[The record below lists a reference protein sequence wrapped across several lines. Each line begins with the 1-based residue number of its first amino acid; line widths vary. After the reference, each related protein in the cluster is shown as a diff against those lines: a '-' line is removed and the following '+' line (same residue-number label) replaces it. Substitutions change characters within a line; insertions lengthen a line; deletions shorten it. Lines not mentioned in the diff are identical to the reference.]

1 MKIFPK
7 MKVSDLINE
16 MGKSRVLGAGKVYKA
31 AKILRKMFNDK
42 DMNVFLSLAGPLVP
56 GGMRQI
62 IADLVKQGKID
73 VIISSG
79 ANLTHDLLE
88 AFGGAHYRGKG
99 FDDKKLRKKS
109 IGRIGDI
116 YTKSDDFE
124 IFEEK
129 INIIFKKIAKKKKI
143 ISIRELLYE
152 IGKYLDDK
160 NSIIKNATEKNVPI
174 YSPGIIDSMIG
185 LQLWMFTQE
194 NELHLDAVADMHH
207 LSDVVFSS
215 KKIGAII
222 LGGGLPK
229 HYTIASTILRGG
241 IDAGIQITTDR
252 GEGGSLSGA
261 PLEEAISWGKARA
274 NADLVTVVGDVTI
287 IFPLLVAAAI
297 DEG

>member
-1 MKIFPK
+1 
-7 MKVSDLINE
+7 
-16 MGKSRVLGAGKVYKA
+16 
-31 AKILRKMFNDK
+31 
-42 DMNVFLSLAGPLVP
+42 
-56 GGMRQI
+56 
-62 IADLVKQGKID
+62 
-73 VIISSG
+73 
-79 ANLTHDLLE
+79 
-88 AFGGAHYRGKG
+88 
-99 FDDKKLRKKS
+99 
-109 IGRIGDI
+109 
-116 YTKSDDFE
+116 
-124 IFEEK
+124 
-129 INIIFKKIAKKKKI
+129 
-143 ISIRELLYE
+143 
-152 IGKYLDDK
+152 
-160 NSIIKNATEKNVPI
+160 
-174 YSPGIIDSMIG
+174 
-185 LQLWMFTQE
+185 MFTQE